1 MAALKRFYKLFPCN
15 TSNLIGM
22 VHVGPLPGTPLHRPE
37 EDSVC
42 QLIERACRETE
53 IYSRLGVDSILIE
66 NMHDLPY
73 IAKDEVGHEVTAAM
87 TAICREARKVFPKE
101 KPVGIMEYK

>member
-1 MAALKRFYKLFPCN
+1 MTALKRFYKLFPYN

-37 EDSVC
+37 DHSVTR
-42 QLIERACRETE
+42 LIDKACREAE
-53 IYSRLGVDSILIE
+53 IYSRLGVDSILVE

-73 IAKDEVGHEVTAAM
+73 VAKDQVGHETTAVM
-87 TAICREARKVFPKE
+87 TAICREVRKVFPKQ
-101 KPVGIMEYK
+101 KPVGKT